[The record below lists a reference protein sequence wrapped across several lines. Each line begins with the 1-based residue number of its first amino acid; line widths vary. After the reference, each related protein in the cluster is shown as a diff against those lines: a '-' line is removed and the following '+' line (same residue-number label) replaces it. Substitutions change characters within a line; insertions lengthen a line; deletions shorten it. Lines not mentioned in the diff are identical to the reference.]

1 MPFSVVDARAP
12 LAAAASADVERGA
25 KASSSAAKLSAAR
38 ADVLLLSVIGADDE
52 SPAIAAVMIDA
63 EKTAAHAVAAAGSS
77 HMGVLGT
84 SVADSGQRMAVANKV
99 PAGPA
104 SKKLS
109 TTLPELVLI
118 TGGTSGFGFGAAEI
132 YARRGCDVIITSRSL
147 AAATAAAEQLAAAAG
162 GGGGA
167 SAAAAAAR
175 ARINPWRWTWPTC
188 AASSPLST
196 RTRPPSGPRGALRSS
211 FLTPAS

>member
-84 SVADSGQRMAVANKV
+84 SVADSGRRMAVANKV

-118 TGGTSGFGFGAAEI
+118 TGGTSGFSFGAAEI
-132 YARRGCDVIITSRSL
+132 YARRGCDVIITSRSR
-147 AAATAAAEQLAAAAG
+147 
-162 GGGGA
+162 
-167 SAAAAAAR
+167 AR
-175 ARINPWRWTWPTC
+175 AHQ
-188 AASSPLST
+188 PL
-196 RTRPPSGPRGALRSS
+196 ALDLADLRSVVAVVDAYKAAFGTARRLAKLILNAGVVKLVRELS
-211 FLTPAS
+211 PQGFEATYAANYF

>member
-1 MPFSVVDARAP
+1 MASTVAARLAKLQELARFLEENPLMPFSVVDARAP

-84 SVADSGQRMAVANKV
+84 SVADSGRRMAVA
-99 PAGPA
+99 
-104 SKKLS
+104 
-109 TTLPELVLI
+109 
-118 TGGTSGFGFGAAEI
+118 
-132 YARRGCDVIITSRSL
+132 Y
-147 AAATAAAEQLAAAAG
+147 
-162 GGGGA
+162 
-167 SAAAAAAR
+167 
-175 ARINPWRWTWPTC
+175 
-188 AASSPLST
+188 
-196 RTRPPSGPRGALRSS
+196 
-211 FLTPAS
+211 

>member
-84 SVADSGQRMAVANKV
+84 SVADSGRRMAVANKV

-118 TGGTSGFGFGAAEI
+118 TGGTSGFGFGFGAAEI
-132 YARRGCDVIITSRSL
+132 YARRGCDVIITSRSR
-147 AAATAAAEQLAAAAG
+147 
-162 GGGGA
+162 
-167 SAAAAAAR
+167 AR
-175 ARINPWRWTWPTC
+175 AHQ
-188 AASSPLST
+188 PL
-196 RTRPPSGPRGALRSS
+196 ALDLADLRSVVAVVDAYKAAFGTARRLAKLILNAGVVKLVRELS
-211 FLTPAS
+211 PQGFEATYAANYF